1 MNQAN
6 NLGDDILV
14 TDLQDQAK
22 LLQQKFFNFQKNFMR
37 DNINSYISALILE
50 GFAVSQT
57 LPIDSLKLFY
67 NGLTERIKKTSSGN
81 NIESILFPAIM
92 PTDVGQIAP
101 MFSGPNPKGEIL
113 QLKDLMGKIT
123 LIDFWA
129 AWCRPCR
136 IENPN
141 LVKLYKEMNSK
152 GLEIVGVSLDRDM
165 NSWRKAI
172 EDDGLIW
179 SQISNL
185 QFWQDPIAKLYNISA
200 IPAAFLIDSE
210 GRILA
215 KNLRG
220 ERLKEKVKELLN

>member
-50 GFAVSQT
+50 GFAVSKT
-57 LPIDSLKLFY
+57 LPIDSLKLLY

-81 NIESILFPAIM
+81 NIESILFPPVM

>member
-1 MNQAN
+1 
-6 NLGDDILV
+6 
-14 TDLQDQAK
+14 
-22 LLQQKFFNFQKNFMR
+22 
-37 DNINSYISALILE
+37 
-50 GFAVSQT
+50 
-57 LPIDSLKLFY
+57 
-67 NGLTERIKKTSSGN
+67 
-81 NIESILFPAIM
+81 M

-179 SQISNL
+179 SHQI
-185 QFWQDPIAKLYNISA
+185 YN
-200 IPAAFLIDSE
+200 F
-210 GRILA
+210 GRPNCKI
-215 KNLRG
+215 
-220 ERLKEKVKELLN
+220 V

>member
-1 MNQAN
+1 
-6 NLGDDILV
+6 
-14 TDLQDQAK
+14 
-22 LLQQKFFNFQKNFMR
+22 MR

-81 NIESILFPAIM
+81 NIQSILFPPVI

>member
-1 MNQAN
+1 MIEIFFSSAN
-6 NLGDDILV
+6 
-14 TDLQDQAK
+14 
-22 LLQQKFFNFQKNFMR
+22 
-37 DNINSYISALILE
+37 ISALILE

-81 NIESILFPAIM
+81 NIESILFPPVM

-141 LVKLYKEMNSK
+141 LVKLYKEMVKNINSSRHFDYLLCMLFLVVVVYGSSIK
-152 GLEIVGVSLDRDM
+152 VWVWVVS
-165 NSWRKAI
+165 
-172 EDDGLIW
+172 
-179 SQISNL
+179 
-185 QFWQDPIAKLYNISA
+185 Y
-200 IPAAFLIDSE
+200 
-210 GRILA
+210 
-215 KNLRG
+215 
-220 ERLKEKVKELLN
+220 

>member
-1 MNQAN
+1 M
-6 NLGDDILV
+6 
-14 TDLQDQAK
+14 
-22 LLQQKFFNFQKNFMR
+22 
-37 DNINSYISALILE
+37 
-50 GFAVSQT
+50 
-57 LPIDSLKLFY
+57 LKLMHILKYFTE
-67 NGLTERIKKTSSGN
+67 NGMDGKKFSTISEKEESEFIMKMTTYLN
-81 NIESILFPAIM
+81 NEKM
-92 PTDVGQIAP
+92 K
-101 MFSGPNPKGEIL
+101 GPCN
-113 QLKDLMGKIT
+113 
-123 LIDFWA
+123 
-129 AWCRPCR
+129 
-136 IENPN
+136 
-141 LVKLYKEMNSK
+141 KLYKEMNSK

>member
-1 MNQAN
+1 
-6 NLGDDILV
+6 
-14 TDLQDQAK
+14 
-22 LLQQKFFNFQKNFMR
+22 MR

-57 LPIDSLKLFY
+57 LPIDSLKLLY

-81 NIESILFPAIM
+81 NIESILFPPVM

-172 EDDGLIW
+172 EDDGLM

-210 GRILA
+210 GEILA

>member
-14 TDLQDQAK
+14 ADLQEQAK
-22 LLQQKFFNFQKNFMR
+22 LLQQKFFDFQKNFIR
-37 DNINSYISALILE
+37 ENINSYISVLILE
-50 GFAVSQT
+50 GFAVSKT
-57 LPIDSLKLFY
+57 LPMDSLKLFY
-67 NGLTERIKKTSSGN
+67 SGLTERIKKSSSGN
-81 NIESILFPAIM
+81 NIESILFPPVM

-101 MFSGPNPKGEIL
+101 MFSGPNPRGEIL

-220 ERLKEKVKELLN
+220 ETLKEKVKELLN

>member
-1 MNQAN
+1 
-6 NLGDDILV
+6 
-14 TDLQDQAK
+14 
-22 LLQQKFFNFQKNFMR
+22 MR

-81 NIESILFPAIM
+81 NIESILFPPVM

>member
-81 NIESILFPAIM
+81 NIESILFPPVM

>member
-1 MNQAN
+1 
-6 NLGDDILV
+6 
-14 TDLQDQAK
+14 
-22 LLQQKFFNFQKNFMR
+22 
-37 DNINSYISALILE
+37 
-50 GFAVSQT
+50 
-57 LPIDSLKLFY
+57 
-67 NGLTERIKKTSSGN
+67 
-81 NIESILFPAIM
+81 M

-101 MFSGPNPKGEIL
+101 MFSGPNPKREIL

-141 LVKLYKEMNSK
+141 LVKLYKEMNPK

-172 EDDGLIW
+172 EDDGLMW